1 MRHPP
6 IGPQLRREL
15 NSALFSKH
23 ANPPGPNLAGH
34 PAEAIFRRMNKAF
47 MKLTWP
53 PRMGFVYLTLGPRP
67 GRECEVC
74 VNLTKGA
81 RPRVKRRALQRI
93 LAKAAR

>member
-6 IGPQLRREL
+6 ISPALRREL

-34 PAEAIFRRMNKAF
+34 PAEAAFRRMDKAF
-47 MKLTWP
+47 VKLTRG
-53 PRMGFVYLTLGPRP
+53 PRRSFVNLVIGPRP
-67 GRECEVC
+67 RRKLQLP

-81 RPRVKRRALQRI
+81 RPRVRRRALQRI
-93 LAKAAR
+93 LTKATR